1 MHNRH
6 MLRVLRAWAWTVVY
20 LVVVPVT
27 LLLLMAIVASDR
39 VEPCPECFRLCVS
52 YRDCLL
58 RLAVL
63 YCVVIAPVLV
73 AVAWIIVVAAI
84 LTPPLRPVAA
94 YRVAGLAA
102 VLAVVVVFVVVF
114 VVWAIRYPDQLGHLI
129 D

>member
-1 MHNRH
+1 
-6 MLRVLRAWAWTVVY
+6 MLRVLRAAAWAVVY

-73 AVAWIIVVAAI
+73 AVAWITIVGAAF
-84 LTPPLRPVAA
+84 TPGLRSMAA
-94 YRVAGLAA
+94 YRVAVVASVFA
-102 VLAVVVVFVVVF
+102 TVLTVVVAFL
-114 VVWAIRYPDQLGHLI
+114 VWAIRYPDQVSRYI
-129 D
+129 DR